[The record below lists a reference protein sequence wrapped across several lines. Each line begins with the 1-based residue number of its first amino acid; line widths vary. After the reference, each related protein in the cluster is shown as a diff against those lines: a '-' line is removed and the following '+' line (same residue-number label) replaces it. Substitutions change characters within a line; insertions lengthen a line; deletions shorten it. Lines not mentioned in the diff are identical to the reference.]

1 MQVKQN
7 QKSKN
12 SKAMSIP
19 KMSITRQN
27 NIAKFRSKMLEIAN
41 KRYEIE
47 IKQLKDIL
55 RKERSLKRQKRIE
68 EFE

>member
-47 IKQLKDIL
+47 IK
-55 RKERSLKRQKRIE
+55 
-68 EFE
+68 